1 MDGGADSVSRHP
13 SPLVLVRMSGILELG
28 SRITIRV
35 GLTGKFAAARVVLVS
50 RERPF
55 EYGIALD
62 ERKYLGDFS
71 ASGRLAGLTAR

>member
-1 MDGGADSVSRHP
+1 MDGGRDSVSRHP

-28 SRITIRV
+28 SRITIHV
-35 GLTGKFAAARVVLVS
+35 GLTGKSAAARVVLVS

-62 ERKYLGDFS
+62 EPQIFWGISLPPADWRG
-71 ASGRLAGLTAR
+71 